1 MDADDFSAR
10 TRLED
15 QMAVLV
21 ANPTVKC
28 LGSYAWAFRDDPAVV
43 EGVITM
49 PLSHEEIC
57 GVLVGS
63 AMIHGTLIA
72 SREALVEAGG
82 YNDRYRISADVDLY
96 DRLLPIVKA
105 ANIPKQLLGV
115 RRHSNQESRS
125 KRALDENI
133 EISVN
138 RLANKRY
145 SKTNE
150 AVVKASLSRLL
161 LFRARHWI
169 GHGKIP
175 SFLKDSVS
183 SFRASPRIFPW
194 NLVVVMV
201 FHMISDEQRAQ
212 VKRTLNVLIPN
223 IRR

>member
-1 MDADDFSAR
+1 
-10 TRLED
+10 
-15 QMAVLV
+15 
-21 ANPTVKC
+21 
-28 LGSYAWAFRDDPAVV
+28 
-43 EGVITM
+43 
-49 PLSHEEIC
+49 
-57 GVLVGS
+57 
-63 AMIHGTLIA
+63 MIHGTLIA
-72 SREALVEAGG
+72 SREALLEAGG

-115 RRHSNQESRS
+115 RRHRNQESRS

-145 SKTNE
+145 SNTNE

-201 FHMISDEQRAQ
+201 FHMISDEQRTQ